1 MNKLVI
7 KQHEFNGLV
16 AKLCRDIVISGWRPD
31 YIVGITRGGLIP
43 AIMISQYL
51 GIPMHTL
58 SVSLRDSDTGPE
70 SNLWMAEDA
79 LGPRT
84 KERFIENPVDV
95 IGVLEA
101 AVDLLEEGA
110 TYKNILVVDDINDT
124 GATLNWIMQDWPSGC
139 FPDDPAWD
147 EVWNQ
152 NVKFAVV
159 VDNLASK
166 CSVKM
171 DFVGME
177 VNKAENDVWV
187 DFPWEDWWTK

>member
-1 MNKLVI
+1 MNKLVLDQS
-7 KQHEFNGLV
+7 KLNGLV

-31 YIVGITRGGLIP
+31 YIVGLTRGGLVP
-43 AIMISQYL
+43 AVMISQYL
-51 GIPMHTL
+51 EVPMHTL

-84 KERFIENPVDV
+84 RERIVEDPND
-95 IGVLEA
+95 IGGILQA
-101 AVDLLEEGA
+101 ASSLLEEGS
-110 TYKNILVVDDINDT
+110 TYKNILIVDDINDT

-139 FPDDPAWD
+139 FPDDPAWE

-159 VDNLASK
+159 VDNLASS
-166 CSVKM
+166 CTAKM

-177 VNKAENDVWV
+177 VNKAENNVWV